1 MRLRFRMKP
10 NLPTKTGTYTFWLAL
25 RRSLKDGKAAILERE
40 AKVHNPA
47 PLSSQTTAAGTAEV
61 AEPVPDPQN
70 ARPGA
75 VDAGKIIDDL
85 IKECLEIAALQW
97 SDAAVPYMAPS
108 HFYYNAQNTNV
119 QAQSYTVKVNRI
131 IEIVELA
138 IHSGQMDVCRTLFAD
153 ILRSPGTSGI
163 KVTTLYSP
171 LIPRLR
177 TLLTKLNQDICSPPF
192 IDLVQVML
200 ATYLKDVLGRRGAFN
215 CLLRK
220 IGCGCPD
227 CQPLDKFLL
236 DPNASTVTFR
246 LAQHRR
252 HHLETRIS
260 SATDLCTSQTIRSGS
275 PHGLMV
281 TKRPDVVLASSWSA
295 RQKNAKA
302 FLASIG
308 PDDVISRIM
317 GPRYLDVTQALS
329 GVKAFAS
336 GPMTGGASGAARSNH
351 VAPILPA
358 THAAA
363 APRAAVSA
371 AATIPPKTGMSTNRL
386 PQAAAS
392 SSSTQ
397 NNARQSRPTAPTA
410 AAAPS
415 RPAAGKKRKSS
426 PIVLGPVIDLTED
439 DSS

>member
-40 AKVHNPA
+40 AKVHNPTP
-47 PLSSQTTAAGTAEV
+47 PLSSQTAADGTAGV
-61 AEPVPDPQN
+61 AEPVPEPQN

-85 IKECLEIAALQW
+85 IKECLEIATLQW
-97 SDAAVPYMAPS
+97 SDAPMPYMAPS

-119 QAQSYTVKVNRI
+119 QAQPYTVKVNRI

-138 IHSGQMDVCRTLFAD
+138 IHSGQMDVCRKLFAD
-153 ILRSPGTSGI
+153 ILRNPGSSGI

-192 IDLVQVML
+192 VDLMQVML
-200 ATYLKDVLGRRGAFN
+200 ATYLKDVLGKRGAFN

-220 IGCGCPD
+220 IGCGCQD
-227 CQPLDKFLL
+227 CQPLDKFMV

-252 HHLETRIS
+252 QHLEVRIS

-281 TKRPDVVLASSWSA
+281 TKRPDVVLASSWNA

-329 GVKAFAS
+329 GVKTFAS
-336 GPMTGGASGAARSNH
+336 GPATGGASGPARSTH
-351 VAPILPA
+351 MAPIPPA
-358 THAAA
+358 THAASV
-363 APRAAVSA
+363 PRAAVVA
-371 AATIPPKTGMSTNRL
+371 NLHPKTATATNRV

-410 AAAPS
+410 AAASS
-415 RPAAGKKRKSS
+415 RPTAGKKRKSS
-426 PIVLGPVIDLTED
+426 PIILGPVIDLTED

>member
-1 MRLRFRMKP
+1 MKP
-10 NLPTKTGTYTFWLAL
+10 NLPTKAGTYSFWLAL
-25 RRSLKDGKAAILERE
+25 RRALKDGKTAILERE
-40 AKVHNPA
+40 TKVHNPTPPLPSQA
-47 PLSSQTTAAGTAEV
+47 PTDGTADV
-61 AEPVPDPQN
+61 AQPVLEPQN
-70 ARPGA
+70 ARHA

-97 SDAAVPYMAPS
+97 SDAPVPYMAPS
-108 HFYYNAQNTNV
+108 HFYYSIQNANV
-119 QAQSYTVKVNRI
+119 QTQSYTVKVNRI

-153 ILRSPGTSGI
+153 ILRSPGISGI

-171 LIPRLR
+171 LVPRLR

-192 IDLVQVML
+192 VDLIQVIL

-220 IGCGCPD
+220 VGCGCED
-227 CQPLDKFLL
+227 CQPLDKFML
-236 DPNASTVTFR
+236 DPNVSTVTFR
-246 LAQHRR
+246 LAQYRR
-252 HHLETRIS
+252 HHLESRLS

-281 TKRPDVVLASSWSA
+281 TKRHDVVLASSWNA

-308 PDDVISRIM
+308 TDDVISRIM
-317 GPRYLDVTQALS
+317 GPRYIDVTQALS

-336 GPMTGGASGAARSNH
+336 GLATAGASGATRS
-351 VAPILPA
+351 A
-358 THAAA
+358 HAAPNPSA
-363 APRAAVSA
+363 TQAAFAPRAAAVA
-371 AATIPPKTGMSTNRL
+371 ATTIPPKTGMAANRL
-386 PQAAAS
+386 PQAAALS
-392 SSSTQ
+392 SK
-397 NNARQSRPTAPTA
+397 NARQNPPTVPAV
-410 AAAPS
+410 AAPS
-415 RPAAGKKRKSS
+415 QPAAGKKRKSS
-426 PIVLGPVIDLTED
+426 PIILGPVIDLTED